1 MIGVEL
7 KMEQTGNCYV
17 VHASVEGNIQ
27 ITHQIGSTTDIAQNV
42 ELAMENIRKQL
53 GKTTDIFS
61 FNVTDIDVADVPF
74 FAASVLNGIRRDI
87 AAELKDI
94 ENKINNAVI
103 ITSTEHNNLGKF
115 ITVRFLDENEEE
127 TYHLVGTIEADPL
140 ANKISDLSPLGK
152 AIINAKQGSTV
163 RVKTEDGEQF
173 DVLIVKISKK

>member
-1 MIGVEL
+1 MDQKYNLTQEGLEKLKKKYEEL
-7 KMEQTGNCYV
+7 KIRQ
-17 VHASVEGNIQ
+17 A
-27 ITHQIGSTTDIAQNV
+27 
-42 ELAMENIRKQL
+42 ENIIAIQEARGQGDL
-53 GKTTDIFS
+53 S
-61 FNVTDIDVADVPF
+61 ENADYD
-74 FAASVLNGIRRDI
+74 AAKDAQRDI

-140 ANKISDLSPLGK
+140 VNKISDLSPLGK